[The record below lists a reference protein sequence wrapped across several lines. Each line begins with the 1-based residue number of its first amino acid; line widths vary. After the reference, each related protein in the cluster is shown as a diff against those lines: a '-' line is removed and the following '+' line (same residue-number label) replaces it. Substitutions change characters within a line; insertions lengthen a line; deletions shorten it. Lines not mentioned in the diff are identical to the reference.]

1 MGAKKEGKFKG
12 NLGQTKNKSDPR
24 KQPVVVAH
32 RPKQAVPSP
41 SSAPQ
46 EAFGGFHRLD
56 EDTIKYFTEA
66 KSHLDGLDDPEEQAL
81 LVGNVLEELS
91 GKEVRVSSDPTC
103 SRILESL
110 IPSISEEHM
119 QPLLA
124 ALAKGEEFCLLSS
137 SPFGSRVAER
147 LLERLGELLD
157 SVHDKDSADRLYE
170 VLQSLTGVVVAHL
183 WEFAT
188 DRNASHVARRLLC
201 VIAGR
206 DVTPAQRGGA
216 AAADGAAFIR
226 AAKQGAG
233 QPAGLAAKMGAG
245 GKRERH
251 RTMARHPVLL
261 TQIAGDLL
269 TDKWSGGRL
278 EELLFHAYACPWL
291 QTLLAAADGHGDT
304 LEELVPRLMGAKPRQ
319 AQEGAEAHGHEE
331 GSPLEGIS
339 ADHVQGLAQDPTS
352 SHFLEVMMRVAP
364 ERLLADVYQR
374 FLRGSLARLAMH
386 PSANFVVQAYLAALH
401 GSQQVKTALR
411 ELRDALP
418 EMLRGR
424 RSGVAA
430 ALLAA
435 AGRTGNAAVQ
445 ADAVRA
451 LASALAA
458 LQSAGGAAEGQGL
471 AASLLVHDS
480 PAITLGDPAGRARLS
495 TLGCAML
502 ATVLRLPKE
511 VSTDFAESVADMSPA
526 QLVHMGG
533 DGGGSRALEAFLDG
547 DASAKLKKRV
557 IRKLTGSHAK
567 LAGSPGGSHVVQTCF
582 RVGGVKDKEMI
593 AGELAAAEQHISGSK
608 FGQILLRRCGVED
621 FKRSADTWRTRAE
634 SAAVLRSEFAEML
647 GEADEGAAAGTSQG
661 KEEDEEGVA
670 DRADHDAPPAVA
682 AANAAAPVTGK
693 QRRKGKKAKA
703 GAHPDSGATA
713 APATEPAAAPAGQPA
728 GDSIKKKKKRKQ
740 LPIAEVSP
748 LQVLP
753 EAGTATAGEQ
763 AGKKK
768 KKRKMDSQPAPAG
781 EKAGVGDGE
790 EKLSQASALHVL
802 LTGTEAQGAGKVKRQ
817 KKPHGSEDGLR
828 KGKKSRKAQSLPA

>member
-1 MGAKKEGKFKG
+1 MGAKAEGKRKE
-12 NLGQTKNKSDPR
+12 NVKRIKKEIDPR

-56 EDTIKYFTEA
+56 EDTIKYFIEA

-91 GKEVRVSSDPTC
+91 GKEVKVSSDPTC

-147 LLERLGELLD
+147 LLERLGQLLD
-157 SVHDKDSADRLYE
+157 SAHDQDSAERLYE
-170 VLQSLTGVVVAHL
+170 VLQSLTAVVVEHL

-226 AAKQGAG
+226 AAKQGPG
-233 QPAGLAAKMGAG
+233 QAAGLAAKMGAG
-245 GKRERH
+245 GERERH
-251 RTMARHPVLL
+251 RAMARHPELL

-269 TDKWSGGRL
+269 TDKWSAGRL

-291 QTLLAAADGHGDT
+291 QTLLSAADGHGDV
-304 LEELVPRLMGAKPRQ
+304 LEELVPRLLGAKPSQ
-319 AQEGAEAHGHEE
+319 GAEAAEDEE
-331 GSPLEGIS
+331 RSPLEGIS
-339 ADHVQGLAQDPTS
+339 ADRVQGLAQDPTS
-352 SHFLEVMMRVAP
+352 SHFLEVTMRVAP

-386 PSANFVVQAYLAALH
+386 PYANFVVQAYLAALH
-401 GSQQVKTALR
+401 GSQQVKAALR

-418 EMLRGR
+418 EMLRGL

-451 LASALAA
+451 LASALSA
-458 LQSAGGAAEGQGL
+458 LQSAGSAAEGQGL

-480 PAITLGDPAGRARLS
+480 PAIKLGGPAGRARLS

-511 VSTDFAESVADMSPA
+511 ASTDFAESVADLAPA
-526 QLVHMGG
+526 QLVHVGG

-547 DASAKLKKRV
+547 DASAKLKKHV
-557 IRKLTGSHAK
+557 IRKLAGSYAK

-582 RVGGVKDKEMI
+582 RVGGVKDKEMV
-593 AGELAAAEQHISGSK
+593 AGELAAAEQHISKSK

-621 FKRSADTWRTRAE
+621 FKRSADTWRSRAE

-647 GEADEGAAAGTSQG
+647 GKATEGPLAANSQG
-661 KEEDEEGVA
+661 KEDNEEGFA
-670 DRADHDAPPAVA
+670 GHADHDASPAVA
-682 AANAAAPVTGK
+682 VDGAEAPEAAAGK
-693 QRRKGKKAKA
+693 QRRKGKKARA
-703 GAHPDSGATA
+703 GAHPDSEA
-713 APATEPAAAPAGQPA
+713 AEAPPAAAPAGQ
-728 GDSIKKKKKRKQ
+728 DTVKRKKKRKQ
-740 LPIAEVSP
+740 LPMDVAGP
-748 LQVLP
+748 GQVPP
-753 EAGTATAGEQ
+753 EGDTATAGEQ

-768 KKRKMDSQPAPAG
+768 KSKREMESQTERAGRAPEG
-781 EKAGVGDGE
+781 GKSGVGADGE
-790 EKLSQASALHVL
+790 VKATQALALHAL
-802 LTGTEAQGAGKVKRQ
+802 LTGTEAAGGGKRQ
-817 KKPHGSEDGLR
+817 KKLHGLEEGPR
-828 KGKKSRKAQSLPA
+828 KVKKNRKAESLPA